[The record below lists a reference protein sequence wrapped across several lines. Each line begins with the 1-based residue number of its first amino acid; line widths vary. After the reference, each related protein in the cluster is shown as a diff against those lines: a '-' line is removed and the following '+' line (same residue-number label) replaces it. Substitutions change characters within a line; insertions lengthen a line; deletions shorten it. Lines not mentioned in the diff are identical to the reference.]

1 MIGMPRPSRRKG
13 AAHER
18 DLAYRLFEAGFAVLR
33 GPASGSKVKKL
44 IYPDVVAIYK
54 GKAFAFEVKAFS
66 ELRPIYLDAKR
77 GERLLE
83 FAERAGG
90 EAYVAFKHIGSGEW
104 RLVPLSALRR
114 TTSELV
120 CDPKLLE
127 RATKLDDFVKR
138 VKAEVE
144 GTAITAF
151 VHSKA

>member
-1 MIGMPRPSRRKG
+1 MHMPRPSRRKG
-13 AAHER
+13 TAHER

-33 GPASGSKVKKL
+33 GPASGSKVKRL

-54 GKAFAFEVKAFS
+54 GRTFAFEVKAFS
-66 ELRPIYLDAKR
+66 ELRPIYLDARRSEK
-77 GERLLE
+77 LLE

-114 TTSELV
+114 TRSALV

-127 RATKLDDFVKR
+127 RATKLGDFVKR
-138 VKAEVE
+138 VKAEAE